1 MGDEIVKNIA
11 LIFYEDRTMNALTV
25 NFKSVIELTD
35 EQFFELCQNNRELRF
50 ERNANGELIIMSPA
64 GGETGNRNGRLNQQ
78 LFNWTDVDGTGIA
91 FDSSTGFKLPNG
103 ADRSPDASWIKL
115 ERWNALTDK
124 EKQKFPPI
132 CPDFV
137 IELLSPSDS
146 LKTTQEK
153 MKEYIDN
160 GVRLG
165 ILINRKSRQVEIY
178 RPGKEVEVLDSPAP
192 VSGGDILKG
201 FVLNLRMIW

>member
-1 MGDEIVKNIA
+1 MA
-11 LIFYEDRTMNALTV
+11 MNALTV
-25 NFKSVIELTD
+25 NFKSVIEMTD
-35 EQFFELCQNNRELRF
+35 EQFFELCQNNRDLRF
-50 ERNANGELIIMSPA
+50 ERNANGELIIMPPT
-64 GGETGNRNGRLNQQ
+64 GGETGNKNARITQQ
-78 LFNWTDVDGTGIA
+78 VMNWTDVDGTGIA
-91 FDSSTGFKLPNG
+91 FDSSTCFKLPNG
-103 ADRSPDASWIKL
+103 ADRSPDAAWIKL
-115 ERWNALTDK
+115 ERWDALTDE

-178 RPGKEVEVLDSPAP
+178 RPGKEVEVLDSPDT
-192 VSGGDILKG
+192 VSGEDVLKG
-201 FVLNLRMIW
+201 FVLHLGMIW

>member
-1 MGDEIVKNIA
+1 
-11 LIFYEDRTMNALTV
+11 MNALTV
-25 NFKSVIELTD
+25 SLKSVIDMTD
-35 EQFFELCQNNRELRF
+35 DQFFQLCQNNRELRF
-50 ERNANGELIIMSPA
+50 ERTANGELIIMPPT
-64 GGETGNRNGRLNQQ
+64 GGETGNKNARITQQ
-78 LFNWTDVDGTGIA
+78 VMNWTDVDGTGIA
-91 FDSSTGFKLPNG
+91 FDSSTCFKLPNG
-103 ADRSPDASWIKL
+103 ADRSPDACWIKL
-115 ERWNALTDK
+115 ERWDALTDE

-178 RPGKEVEVLDSPAP
+178 RPGKEVEVLDSPVT
-192 VSGGDILKG
+192 VSGEDVLKG
-201 FVLNLRMIW
+201 FVLNLGMIW